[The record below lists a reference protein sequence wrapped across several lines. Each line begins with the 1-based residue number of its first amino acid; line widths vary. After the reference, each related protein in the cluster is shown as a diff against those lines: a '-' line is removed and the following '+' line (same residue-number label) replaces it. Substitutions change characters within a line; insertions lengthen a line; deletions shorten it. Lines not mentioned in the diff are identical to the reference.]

1 MNKRGLN
8 ILFITVALAAFSM
21 TYVNKVNVQKPW
33 NIGFDNSF
41 GVNKEDITDMYSD
54 YIDIWKT
61 DIKKSFD
68 KAESEI
74 YKVPSPDIVGPD
86 PDPKKCICGGSG
98 VIVHGDGHKTTCP
111 YHGKKMS
118 QIIQENNLIYKPL
131 LILE

>member
-1 MNKRGLN
+1 MIKILQKASTINKKP
-8 ILFITVALAAFSM
+8 SQSH
-21 TYVNKVNVQKPW
+21 NKYKHQ
-33 NIGFDNSF
+33 GF
-41 GVNKEDITDMYSD
+41 E
-54 YIDIWKT
+54 

-74 YKVPSPDIVGPD
+74 YKAPSPDIVGPD

-118 QIIQENNLIYKPL
+118 QIIKDSGAAGEFNLGNLFINIVRVKEYTDNLIKL
-131 LILE
+131 K